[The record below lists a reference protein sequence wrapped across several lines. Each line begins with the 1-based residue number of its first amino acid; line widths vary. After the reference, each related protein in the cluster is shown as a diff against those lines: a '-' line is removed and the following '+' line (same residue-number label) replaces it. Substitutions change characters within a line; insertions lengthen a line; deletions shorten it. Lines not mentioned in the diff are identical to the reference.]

1 MFLNGD
7 LVAPCMSFELEANA
21 VAEEDEWFEALQR
34 FLASERKAA
43 SAL

>member
-7 LVAPCMSFELEANA
+7 LDAPCISFALEENA
-21 VAEEDEWFEALQR
+21 LAEEDEWFEALQR